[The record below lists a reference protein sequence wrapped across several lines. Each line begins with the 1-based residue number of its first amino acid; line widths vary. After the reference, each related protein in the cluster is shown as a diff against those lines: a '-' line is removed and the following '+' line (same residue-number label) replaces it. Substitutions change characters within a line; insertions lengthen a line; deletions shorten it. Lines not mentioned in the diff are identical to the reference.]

1 MGEAPRSMSERSG
14 TRASERGRSWLAAVA
29 LAVMVVG
36 ALAVGPGTATAQENT
51 TFIVQQGDTCTEVT
65 PLGDGSQSVEEFY
78 NYEVLND
85 TANYSSLGTTDIQE
99 DQTSQLFVYRGSDG
113 LSLVFLHDEIGE
125 PYGFVGTADISGLP
139 ADGEWAVEDD
149 NYTNRDDTFNYTAT
163 GAHIEWNSN
172 GGRTDG
178 AAFRGLGSANYSTI
192 TADIKFNDAV
202 ERYPFE
208 EWSGSPSDN
217 EIERWIVRSGD
228 GGTTELDINTP
239 VEISPGSCSGGV
251 STFTAT
257 PNGTNATATD
267 TAGTATSQSTST
279 DTQTATDT
287 ATPTDTPRPTDTPT
301 ATSTEGDSGDAT
313 AEDESGGAATETDAG
328 GLVGTSSPT
337 DTDSSGA
344 FGPGFG
350 TGAALIA
357 VLALA
362 AVALAR
368 RR

>member
-1 MGEAPRSMSERSG
+1 MSERSG
-14 TRASERGRSWLAAVA
+14 TPADERGRSWLVAVA
-29 LAVMVVG
+29 LVMMVVG
-36 ALAVGPGTATAQENT
+36 ALAAGPGTAAAQENA

-65 PLGDGSQSVEEFY
+65 PLGDGSQSVEAFY

-85 TANYSSLGTTDIQE
+85 TANYSSLGTTGIQE

-113 LSLVFLHDEIGE
+113 LSLVFLHDEINE
-125 PYGFVGTADISGLP
+125 PYGFVATADISGLP

-149 NYTNRDDTFNYTAT
+149 NYTNRDDVFEYTET

-178 AAFRGLGSANYSTI
+178 AAFRGLGSSNYRTI
-192 TADIKFNDAV
+192 TADITFNDAV

-217 EIERWIVRSGD
+217 EIERWVVRSGD
-228 GGTTELDINTP
+228 GDTTELDINTP
-239 VEISPGSCSGGV
+239 VEISPGTCSGGV
-251 STFTAT
+251 STFTPT

-267 TAGTATSQSTST
+267 TTGATTSQSTATETS
-279 DTQTATDT
+279 TATDT
-287 ATPTDTPRPTDTPT
+287 ATPTNTPTPTDTPT
-301 ATSTEGDSGDAT
+301 ATPTEGDSGDAT
-313 AEDESGGAATETDAG
+313 TEDESGGAATETDAG
-328 GLVGTSSPT
+328 ELVGTTTATETS
-337 DTDSSGA
+337 SSGA

-350 TGAALIA
+350 TGAALLA

-362 AVALAR
+362 VGALAR